1 MAGVFFNLLLEWREE
16 MGEIKSSLEL
26 ALERT
31 KGLKITEKEREEIK
45 RKEILQKA
53 EAFAHRY
60 QEGSMSIK
68 EIQKEMERMEKKR
81 ATELEEYLV
90 NLWMKNLSLNFED
103 EKLIDGIEELKNRS
117 MDEIRKEFRN
127 LLTSYQEEKEKARQK
142 IRTIILEGLK
152 EEGFDGSAIEPRIEI
167 SAHWQEENF
176 KIDQF
181 YQERLEKLKS
191 RLRDQAIGK
200 DSNSVE

>member
-1 MAGVFFNLLLEWREE
+1 MAGVFFNPLSEWREE

-31 KGLKITEKEREEIK
+31 KGLKISEKEREEIK
-45 RKEILQKA
+45 RKEIMQKA

-60 QEGSMSIK
+60 QEGSMSIH

-81 ATELEEYLV
+81 AKEIEEYLV
-90 NLWMKNLSLNFED
+90 NQWMKNLSLNFED
-103 EKLIDGIEELKNRS
+103 EKLIDGIGELRSRS

-152 EEGFDGSAIEPRIEI
+152 EEGFEGSAIEPRIE
-167 SAHWQEENF
+167 SSPLWQEESSR
-176 KIDQF
+176 IDQS
-181 YQERLEKLKS
+181 YQEQLGKLKE
-191 RLRDQAIGK
+191 RLR
-200 DSNSVE
+200 NRL